1 MRECVTVSAMVSA
14 GKVSRLPNSRSVAAE
29 AVQGRV
35 QKPMPPLRKCWCFP
49 VLIPKFSGA
58 NFRPAECS

>member
-1 MRECVTVSAMVSA
+1 MRGCVTVSAMVSA

-35 QKPMPPLRKCWCFP
+35 PKPSIPPQSFEG
-49 VLIPKFSGA
+49 FSVMAKGFSA
-58 NFRPAECS
+58 AIFLPSRCH